1 MKLKSFLL
9 MALAATTTLAACD
22 KSEDSGA
29 NPDQKPKSVTVTLP
43 NLDTSR
49 ATGDAQAATTA
60 SLKNLKI
67 FFMKGDSPL
76 EVNEIPQ
83 YNGVAQPIF
92 FGEKTDG
99 TTANAIPA
107 NGSFTYHFLP
117 ASVTG
122 VVVVGNVGDA
132 EYATA
137 IGDKAVLND
146 GDTSNGTDDNG
157 HPYYP
162 LYGKSNLTL
171 KSGTDGDGH
180 NNVYTASVEIA
191 PRIARFEIYGFEYAQ
206 NGSNA
211 FIYDALKLDKI
222 ALSNYYTK
230 YNLATGEAVTTT
242 ANEPVA
248 CPSETA
254 KIWDWINGATW
265 ANKFTE
271 FTLNK
276 EEKVYVTNNTKGNA
290 IPASDTQGD
299 NAQKIVTYGLTK
311 VTDAD
316 NNPELLLAFYGTKT
330 GQQDTPHYLRGKF
343 TSVEAFQPGKIYR
356 VLFKITDG
364 TWEQPERCIELT
376 VTVKSWVIVPV
387 SPEFN

>member
-9 MALAATTTLAACD
+9 MALAASTTLAACD
-22 KSEDSGA
+22 KSEDSGV

-67 FFMKGDSPL
+67 FFMEGDSPL
-76 EVNEIPQ
+76 SVDKIPQ
-83 YNGVAQPIF
+83 YNGASQPTF
-92 FGEKTDG
+92 FEEGTD
-99 TTANAIPA
+99 NAIPA

-137 IGDKAVLND
+137 IGDKDVLND
-146 GDTSNGTDDNG
+146 GDTSNGTDANG

-162 LYGKSNLTL
+162 LYGKDDLEL
-171 KSGTDGDGH
+171 IGAGTTEGHNTH
-180 NNVYTASVEIA
+180 NNVYKATVEIA
-191 PRIARFEIYGFEYAQ
+191 PQIARFEIYGFEYAQ

-222 ALSNYYTK
+222 ALSNYYTQ
-230 YNLATGEAVTTT
+230 YNLATGDRVGSAEV
-242 ANEPVA
+242 
-248 CPSETA
+248 CPTETA

-276 EEKVYVTNNTKGNA
+276 EEKVYVTDNTKGDP
-290 IPASDTQGD
+290 IPTSDTQGD
-299 NAQKIVTYGLTK
+299 NAQNIVTYGLTK
-311 VTDAD
+311 VTAAD